1 MVCPKGHGP
10 SPEGGEPHMKNVSLA
25 PVVTPFAR
33 GLALSELRSEL
44 GSGFGTMRDG
54 ASGVNAA
61 AAWRPATP
69 MQAPTYAAAAAIA
82 ALPTVKTSKTSK
94 TVTTAPT
101 ATKQHQIMT
110 NAART
115 NSPIEGSPPWRIPV

>member
-1 MVCPKGHGP
+1 
-10 SPEGGEPHMKNVSLA
+10 MKNVSLA

-33 GLALSELRSEL
+33 GLALSEL

-82 ALPTVKTSKTSK
+82 ALPTVKTSKT
-94 TVTTAPT
+94 VTTAPT